1 MPECIYILLL
11 YLIMCKSKGTF
22 AFNGCK
28 NKRRMIVVVLID
40 IALFVVVICIDNRF
54 VNAICAFLYYFR
66 TIWYMRRLR
75 NA

>member
-1 MPECIYILLL
+1 MLLL

-22 AFNGCK
+22 ALNGCR
-28 NKRRMIVVVLID
+28 NKRGMIVVVLID
-40 IALFVVVICIDNRF
+40 IALFVVVICIDNRL